1 MNRFSRWFDTLRG
14 ALGGHAAR
22 PGQRFT
28 QLRSGD
34 ARRPA
39 VCRRCRAPLEA
50 ASRMCTRCGTRV
62 H

>member
-1 MNRFSRWFDTLRG
+1 MNRFARWFDTLRG
-14 ALGGHAAR
+14 ALAGHAAR
-22 PGQRFT
+22 PGRRFT

-34 ARRPA
+34 AGRPA